1 MVHPIFSS
9 DSLSKPIIINRINQL
24 SIKLKLRQIIGS
36 LSTALETIKLLREVI
51 ASSRFNS
58 FEELCNHLIEIG
70 KFLSTHAPTEF
81 VIGNIV
87 KRVVILLREEYASA
101 LATHLIT
108 ATSTPAIEKD
118 EIKST
123 YNLPTSSSSTS
134 IPISSTSTENLFRL
148 LGQKLLT
155 PDSHD
160 HLSDHQGPGKAERN
174 FSKKAASLK
183 PIFIEAVQELHD
195 ELELTRENVANQAAE
210 HIHSGE
216 VIMTMDHSRTVQS
229 FLQAAAKNR
238 RTFTVIVA
246 ETAPNFSGR
255 SLAAE
260 LASATPPVETLII
273 SDASSFALMSRCTKL
288 IIGCHAIFADGSV
301 LAKSGALGLA
311 LAARAHL
318 VPVVVVSGMYKFSPE
333 YLRAGEEWAI
343 CDQQSPEEV
352 LMYNSNQT
360 QAEEEEEVK
369 GRNEVKQDQ
378 MEESKVMGEV
388 EVLNPYYDRIPGEL
402 VSLFITNLGGH
413 PSSLVYRL
421 LKDLYGTS

>member
-1 MVHPIFSS
+1 
-9 DSLSKPIIINRINQL
+9 
-24 SIKLKLRQIIGS
+24 
-36 LSTALETIKLLREVI
+36 
-51 ASSRFNS
+51 
-58 FEELCNHLIEIG
+58 
-70 KFLSTHAPTEF
+70 
-81 VIGNIV
+81 
-87 KRVVILLREEYASA
+87 
-101 LATHLIT
+101 
-108 ATSTPAIEKD
+108 
-118 EIKST
+118 
-123 YNLPTSSSSTS
+123 
-134 IPISSTSTENLFRL
+134 
-148 LGQKLLT
+148 
-155 PDSHD
+155 
-160 HLSDHQGPGKAERN
+160 

-238 RTFTVIVA
+238 RTFNVIVA

-255 SLAAE
+255 TLAAE
-260 LASATPPVETLII
+260 LAGSTPPVETLII

-318 VPVVVVSGMYKFSPE
+318 VPVVIVSGMYKFSPE
-333 YLRAGEEWAI
+333 YVRAGEEWSI

-352 LMYNSNQT
+352 LIQL
-360 QAEEEEEVK
+360 
-369 GRNEVKQDQ
+369 KQDQ
-378 MEESKVMGEV
+378 FDESKVMGEV

>member
-1 MVHPIFSS
+1 MTISFSS
-9 DSLSKPIIINRINQL
+9 DLSKPIIIKRIETL
-24 SIKLKLRQIIGS
+24 AHKLERRQVIGS
-36 LSTALETIKLLREVI
+36 LPTALETIKLLREVI
-51 ASSRFNS
+51 AGAKFNS
-58 FEELCNHLIEIG
+58 FEELCTHLNEIG
-70 KFLSTHAPTEF
+70 NLLTTKAPREF

-87 KRVVILLREEYASA
+87 KRVVLLLREEYASA

-118 EIKST
+118 EMKATST
-123 YNLPTSSSSTS
+123 YNYTTPPSSSS
-134 IPISSTSTENLFRL
+134 IPISSSTTDNLFRL

-155 PDSHD
+155 PASSHD
-160 HLSDHQGPGKAERN
+160 HHQSDHDGGPGKVERN

-255 SLAAE
+255 TLAAE
-260 LASATPPVETLII
+260 LAASTPPVETLII

-333 YLRAGEEWAI
+333 YVRAGEEWSI

-352 LMYNSNQT
+352 LVQDRNDDQDDDCK
-360 QAEEEEEVK
+360 VK
-369 GRNEVKQDQ
+369 VDHQDQ
-378 MEESKVMGEV
+378 VDESRMMGEV
-388 EVLNPYYDRIPGEL
+388 EVLNPYYDRIPGDL